1 MEISFQRLLLNAAV
15 IAATLCGFNASAWS
29 AEAASGTT
37 DKMGTTDKI
46 GSTDSDNG
54 QVIQPE
60 LNRERGDVPNIDSQ
74 DVEIGLYYGII
85 SIQDFKTSD
94 VIGVTAA
101 WHITEDFFFEA
112 SYAQAEGD
120 KTSFEELSGGA
131 PLISDDDREYT
142 YYDISLGWNVLP
154 GEIFIGAKHAY
165 KSDLYLIA
173 GVGNT
178 TFAGDDAFTI
188 NAGIG
193 YRLLLNDWL
202 AIRLDARD
210 YMFDRTL
217 FGKEENTHNLELR
230 TGFTVFF

>member
-1 MEISFQRLLLNAAV
+1 METSFQRLLLSTALGL
-15 IAATLCGFNASAWS
+15 TLVASAPARA
-29 AEAASGTT
+29 AEATV
-37 DKMGTTDKI
+37 
-46 GSTDSDNG
+46 GSAVDGVNSQEDG

-60 LNRERGDVPNIDSQ
+60 LDRKRANVPNIDSQ
-74 DVEIGLYYGII
+74 NIEVGLYYGII

-94 VIGVTAA
+94 VIGATAA

-112 SYAQAEGD
+112 SYGQAEGD

-131 PLISDDDREYT
+131 PLISDDDRDYR
-142 YYDISLGWNVLP
+142 YYAVSLGWNALP
-154 GEIFIGAKHAY
+154 GEIFIGSKHAF

-178 TFAGDDAFTI
+178 EFAGDDAFTI

-202 AIRLDARD
+202 TIRVDARD
-210 YMFDRTL
+210 YLFDRTL
-217 FGKEENTHNLELR
+217 FGKEDSTHNLELR